1 MPWQSSGNLTH
12 HSSKEIFCHYIWK
25 TQLTWLF
32 SPKEAT
38 LLPPSHWM
46 YPSSRVSPNSTQ
58 ALGPWWGATPQ
69 PLTRW
74 DSHSA
79 TVLLSVTFT
88 SFRRQSYPTQSPK
101 FKDFLYL
108 NPLSIPLFPKRSRSV
123 GHSPR
128 VLGMAEYT
136 FDPSILVAEAGG
148 PLRSAWSDLEWVPGQ
163 PELQKNHL
171 LQQQSPRE
179 VLSVTREQAEQGQP

>member
-108 NPLSIPLFPKRSRSV
+108 NPLSIPLF
-123 GHSPR
+123 SPR
-128 VLGMAEYT
+128 GIEVLVIVPECWAWLRT
-136 FDPSILVAEAGG
+136 
-148 PLRSAWSDLEWVPGQ
+148 PLIPAFWWQRQVDLWGQ
-163 PELQKNHL
+163 PDLI
-171 LQQQSPRE
+171 
-179 VLSVTREQAEQGQP
+179 